1 MKYDNL
7 PNQIK
12 LRDYFMAMNEEF
24 RLLSLMSV
32 LCFDI
37 LYRQSINLIN
47 KKFIY
52 LLSMREFFY
61 FKCLTRRQQTQNFQF
76 QEILCSYKIH

>member
-12 LRDYFMAMNEEF
+12 LRDYCMAMNEEF

-47 KKFIY
+47 KKIY
-52 LLSMREFFY
+52 LLTFNARIFLF
-61 FKCLTRRQQTQNFQF
+61 
-76 QEILCSYKIH
+76 

>member
-12 LRDYFMAMNEEF
+12 LRDHCMAMNEEF

-47 KKFIY
+47 KKFSH
-52 LLSMREFFY
+52 LNVTSLSDPY
-61 FKCLTRRQQTQNFQF
+61 VLGSN
-76 QEILCSYKIH
+76 ISVLICSNI